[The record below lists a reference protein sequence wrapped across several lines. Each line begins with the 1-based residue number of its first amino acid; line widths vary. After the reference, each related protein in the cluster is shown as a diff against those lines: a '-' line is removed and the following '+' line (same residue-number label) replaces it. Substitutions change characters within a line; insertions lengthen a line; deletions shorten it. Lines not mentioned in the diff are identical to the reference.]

1 MTEIC
6 FIGEDRFLNQLK
18 ELQEDL
24 PFRLSE
30 QGIPFVALADKEYKI
45 QTSKNGE
52 KEIHYTTTGEFFSG
66 FLLTLASLQNNN
78 EIKPTFFCK
87 ERGLML
93 DCSRNAV
100 ATKSTVKK
108 LIRILALL
116 GYTYLELYTED
127 TYEIDGEPYFGYQRG
142 RYSQEEIKELD
153 DYAYSYGIELIPCIQ
168 TLAHLKTIF
177 RWQCYSDIWDIDDT
191 LLVGADKTY
200 RFIEKMF
207 KGLRSC
213 VRSKK
218 IHIGLDEA
226 HHLGR
231 GLYCDLNGYKKKGEV
246 YLQHLKNVAELCQK
260 YDFAP
265 YFWGDM
271 VFADDMRD
279 TILRELPSD
288 ARFIYW
294 EYERSDEN
302 SYEEKLSQ
310 ISKYCQHIV
319 FAGGAW
325 KWFGFAP
332 HNRLTEKN
340 MASAVAVCKRYG
352 VEDMLLTAWGDNG
365 AECSIFSV
373 LPAITRFIGHCF
385 CTGKA
390 DFAQSVIPLFTGYS
404 LEEMLCLDLP
414 NCVNDNENFPVN
426 PSKYLFYNDPFIGLL
441 DTYDHIAFRQKFA
454 ETEEVL
460 QKLSKKQSEFSYLF
474 ASLSALCSVLASKAG
489 LGLEIVQAYKQKDT
503 EKLKQCILTL
513 EETERRTEV
522 FYCLYKTQW
531 KKENKTIGF
540 EVHDI
545 RFGGLIRRFQHCRE
559 LLTAFING
567 ELQKIEEL
575 EEERL
580 PYFIHR
586 NNDVDVW
593 HNSWQTMTTN
603 NPL

>member
-6 FIGEDRFLNQLK
+6 FVGKEQFLNQLK

-24 PFRLSE
+24 SFRLSE
-30 QGIPFVALADKEYKI
+30 KGIPFVAIADEEYKI
-45 QTSKNGE
+45 RTSENAG
-52 KEIHYTTTGEFFSG
+52 KEIHYTTKGEFFSG
-66 FLLTLASLQNNN
+66 FLLALTCLQNSD
-78 EIKPTFFCK
+78 EIKPAFFCK

-100 ATKSTVKK
+100 ATKEMVKK

-127 TYEIDGEPYFGYQRG
+127 TYEVDGEPYFGYQRG
-142 RYSQEEIKELD
+142 RYSKADIRELD

-191 LLVGADKTY
+191 LLVGSDKTY
-200 RFIEKMF
+200 SFIEKMF
-207 KGLRSC
+207 QSLRSC

-260 YDFAP
+260 YEFAP

-279 TILRELPSD
+279 KILQELPLD

-294 EYERSDEN
+294 EYEKSDEMP
-302 SYEEKLSQ
+302 YEEKLSQ
-310 ISKYCQHIV
+310 ISKYCKHIV

-332 HNRLTEKN
+332 HNQLTEKN
-340 MASAVAVCKRYG
+340 MSAAVAVCKRYG

-373 LPAITRFIGHCF
+373 LPSLASFIEHCS
-385 CTGKA
+385 CVGKRG
-390 DFAQSVIPLFTGYS
+390 FTKSVIPILTGYTF
-404 LEEMLCLDLP
+404 EEMLCLDLP
-414 NCVNDNENFPVN
+414 NSVNDNLNFPVN

-441 DTYDHIAFRQKFA
+441 DTYDDILYRQTFVKNGA
-454 ETEEVL
+454 LLRE
-460 QKLSKKQSEFSYLF
+460 LSERHSKFSYLF
-474 ASLSALCSVLASKAG
+474 ATLAALCNVLACKAG
-489 LGLEIVQAYKQKDT
+489 LGLEIVQAYKEKDT

-513 EETERRTEV
+513 TESEKRTES
-522 FYCLYKTQW
+522 FYRCYKTQW
-531 KKENKTIGF
+531 EKENKTIGF

-559 LLTAFING
+559 LLTAYIDG
-567 ELQKIEEL
+567 EIQSIEEL
-575 EEERL
+575 EEVRL

-603 NPL
+603 NPF